1 MRGQLLNLEFVQ
13 FIQVFFLY
21 ETLPTEEEEEGKYN
35 LYILLR
41 ITSAAS
47 GLVEGSGKSLSEM
60 VIMIVIIKKKLVHNQ
75 TIHGATT
82 SFMHNF

>member
-1 MRGQLLNLEFVQ
+1 MK
-13 FIQVFFLY
+13 LY
-21 ETLPTEEEEEGKYN
+21 LQKKKKKKAKNN

-60 VIMIVIIKKKLVHNQ
+60 VIMIVIKKKLVHNQ

>member
-1 MRGQLLNLEFVQ
+1 MR
-13 FIQVFFLY
+13 LY
-21 ETLPTEEEEEGKYN
+21 LKKKKKKKAKYN

>member
-1 MRGQLLNLEFVQ
+1 VRGQLLNLRFVQ

-60 VIMIVIIKKKLVHNQ
+60 VIMIVIKKKLVHNQ